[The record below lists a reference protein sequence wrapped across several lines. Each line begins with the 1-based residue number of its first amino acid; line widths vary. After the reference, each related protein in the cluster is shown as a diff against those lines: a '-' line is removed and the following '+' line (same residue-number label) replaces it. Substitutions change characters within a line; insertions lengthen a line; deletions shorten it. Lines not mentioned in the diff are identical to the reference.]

1 MEQKYISERHGR
13 FGEIMICELCGKD
26 VPRLHKVVI
35 EGVIMNVCDE
45 CAKFGKEIK
54 GNEIPKD
61 VKYLPPEVVRER
73 LERKQGKRRKDYMDE
88 EEVLIED
95 YPEVIRKARE
105 KMGLTQ
111 EQLAKKI
118 LEKKTVI
125 SKIERGEMHPDE
137 KLIKKLEKALD
148 IKLKEKVSTVYRKDV
163 KKSGGLTLGD
173 LIKDA
178 L

>member
-1 MEQKYISERHGR
+1 
-13 FGEIMICELCGKD
+13 MICELCGKD

-35 EGVIMNVCDE
+35 EGVIMNVCDD
-45 CAKFGKEIK
+45 CARFGKEIK
-54 GNEIPKD
+54 GNEIPKE

-73 LERKQGKRRKDYMDE
+73 LERKKRRRKDYLDE

-111 EQLAKKI
+111 DELAKRI

-137 KLIKKLEKALD
+137 KLIKKLEKALN
-148 IKLKEKVSTVYRKDV
+148 IKLKEKVSVTYRKES
-163 KKSGGLTLGD
+163 KNTGSLTLGD
-173 LIKDA
+173 LIKGA

>member
-13 FGEIMICELCGKD
+13 FGDIMICELCGRD

-35 EGVIMNVCDE
+35 EGVIMNVCDD

-73 LERKQGKRRKDYMDE
+73 LERKQRRKNKDYMDE
-88 EEVLIED
+88 EEVLVEY

-105 KMGLTQ
+105 NKGLTQ

-118 LEKKTVI
+118 LEKKTII
-125 SKIERGEMHPDE
+125 SKIERGEMRPDE

-148 IKLKEKVSTVYRKDV
+148 IKLKEKVSGVYRKDT
-163 KKSGGLTLGD
+163 KSSGGLTLGD
-173 LIKDA
+173 LLKDA